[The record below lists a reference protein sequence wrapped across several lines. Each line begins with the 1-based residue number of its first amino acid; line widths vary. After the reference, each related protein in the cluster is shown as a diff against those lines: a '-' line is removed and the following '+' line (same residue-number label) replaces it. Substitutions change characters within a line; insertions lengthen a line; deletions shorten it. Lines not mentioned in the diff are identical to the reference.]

1 MYYSRHILSKLNL
14 AFRSDFKQP
23 GSPCIQMKRNRKG
36 GIVETTNR
44 RRTIPI
50 LSA

>member
-23 GSPCIQMKRNRKG
+23 YIQIKRNRKG
-36 GIVETTNR
+36 GMVEITGVVPLR
-44 RRTIPI
+44 F
-50 LSA
+50 